1 MKKQVL
7 IYGIS
12 LALLILILKWVE
24 YSFLI
29 RSFSEEAYVGA
40 LAIIFTGFGIW
51 AGVKWMQSGKH
62 EETASIKSNP
72 NIQKDLEISNRELE
86 VLLGI
91 EEGLSNKEI
100 AEKLFLSESTI
111 KTHAANLFTKLN
123 VQRRTQAVQQ
133 ARKLGLIA

>member
-7 IYGIS
+7 IYGLS
-12 LALLILILKWVE
+12 LAVLILILKWIE

-29 RSFSEEAYVGA
+29 RSFTEEAYVGA
-40 LAIIFTGFGIW
+40 LAILFTGFGVW
-51 AGVKWMQSGKH
+51 AGVKWMQKGK
-62 EETASIKSNP
+62 EDENVSPKPSYE
-72 NIQKDLEISNRELE
+72 IQKELDISNRELE
-86 VLLGI
+86 VLMGM
-91 EEGLSNKEI
+91 EEGLSNRQI

-133 ARKLGLIA
+133 ARKLGLLA